1 MRISSSNIQLASQ
14 HAETQTYTRKETITE
29 RIRQIQDDAPNRTTT
44 RAQNETDRPQTPPR
58 FNISDTVNLS
68 NRFEGLGTLMQ
79 RATQTIKDNTIV
91 NSATPTEGMNP
102 EDFEFSAEDKAK
114 IEMIIAAVERITG
127 KKIKLVEPDKAL
139 KEAYQTPTLD
149 SLPVMAQMKAD
160 QQAAQEAIETA
171 PPPTQIREV
180 RYQFEESYY
189 EAESTSFDAQGIV
202 KTADGKEITMDI
214 SLSMSR
220 EFLREKSI
228 DVTIEQIVK
237 DPLVINFDGTA
248 AELTDRKF
256 AFDIDMDGATDQI
269 SFVKP
274 GSGFLALD
282 KNGDGTINDGSEL
295 FGARTG
301 NGFAELAAYD
311 DDANGWI
318 DENDSIYEGLRIFSK
333 DSDGNDQLVALGQRG
348 VGAIYLGHTDT
359 PFQVKDE
366 NNQLQGIVRKS
377 GVFLNE
383 NGSAGTVQQLDLVV

>member
-1 MRISSSNIQLASQ
+1 MRISSSNIQFASQ
-14 HAETQTYTRKETITE
+14 HVETQTYTQKETITE
-29 RIRQIQDDAPNRTTT
+29 RIRQIQEDAPNRTTT

-91 NSATPTEGMNP
+91 NTATPTEGMNP

-189 EAESTSFDAQGIV
+189 EAESTS
-202 KTADGKEITMDI
+202 
-214 SLSMSR
+214 
-220 EFLREKSI
+220 
-228 DVTIEQIVK
+228 
-237 DPLVINFDGTA
+237 
-248 AELTDRKF
+248 
-256 AFDIDMDGATDQI
+256 
-269 SFVKP
+269 
-274 GSGFLALD
+274 
-282 KNGDGTINDGSEL
+282 
-295 FGARTG
+295 
-301 NGFAELAAYD
+301 
-311 DDANGWI
+311 
-318 DENDSIYEGLRIFSK
+318 
-333 DSDGNDQLVALGQRG
+333 
-348 VGAIYLGHTDT
+348 
-359 PFQVKDE
+359 
-366 NNQLQGIVRKS
+366 
-377 GVFLNE
+377 
-383 NGSAGTVQQLDLVV
+383 